1 MSVSAIDS
9 RIFRNLFGN
18 QEIRNIFT
26 DDAYVKCLIEVEAA
40 LARAQSKTGV
50 IPPEAGDS
58 ITNTFANIQL
68 DYDRLARETDVV
80 GYPVLPLV
88 CQLVEKTPDETSK
101 YIHWGATTQD
111 IMDDA
116 SMLQIKRGLVLVESE
131 LAAMKEILARLART
145 HRDTPMAGRTHL
157 QHALPC
163 TFGYKCAVYLSGVI
177 RHLERIQGIKQ
188 RCLLVQFGGAA
199 GTLASLG
206 SDDTGL
212 RVREQLAI
220 ELGLQNPAITWHV
233 ARDNI
238 AEITNFLALV
248 GGTLGKIAMDLM
260 IMSSNEFD
268 EVSEPFVPHRGASS
282 TMPQKRNPISSEVI
296 LAASKMLRANASL
309 GLDAMITDF
318 ERASGPWHLE
328 WVAVPESFVTA
339 VGALH
344 QTNFALDGLV
354 VKVDSME
361 RNLHST
367 KGLIVGEAVMMAL
380 APHIGRQKAHDE
392 VYEAC
397 KSAIEHDRTLLEVL
411 RESAVLTSV
420 LTDEKLVGLCDPT
433 QYMGASQLMVDE
445 MARRANLI
453 LPRGDVLAAQLRGE

>member
-1 MSVSAIDS
+1 
-9 RIFRNLFGN
+9 
-18 QEIRNIFT
+18 
-26 DDAYVKCLIEVEAA
+26 
-40 LARAQSKTGV
+40 
-50 IPPEAGDS
+50 
-58 ITNTFANIQL
+58 
-68 DYDRLARETDVV
+68 
-80 GYPVLPLV
+80 
-88 CQLVEKTPDETSK
+88 
-101 YIHWGATTQD
+101 
-111 IMDDA
+111 
-116 SMLQIKRGLVLVESE
+116 
-131 LAAMKEILARLART
+131 
-145 HRDTPMAGRTHL
+145 MAGRTHL

-163 TFGYKCAVYLSGVI
+163 TFGYKCAVYLSGVL
-177 RHLERIQGIKQ
+177 RHIDRLEEIKQ

-199 GTLASLG
+199 GTIASLG
-206 SDDTGL
+206 SDDTGP

-233 ARDNI
+233 ARDNV

-248 GGTLGKIAMDLM
+248 GGTLGKIALDLM

-268 EVSEPFVPHRGASS
+268 EISEPFVPHRGASS

-328 WVAVPESFVTA
+328 WVAVPEAFVTA

-411 RESAVLTSV
+411 RESKTLTSV
-420 LTDEKLVGLCDPT
+420 LTDEQLVGLCDPT

-445 MARRANLI
+445 MVKRANLT
-453 LPRGDVLAAQLRGE
+453 LQQGDVQVN

>member
-1 MSVSAIDS
+1 MAVSALDS
-9 RIFRNLFGN
+9 RIFRNLFGT
-18 QEIRNIFT
+18 QEIRNVFT
-26 DDAYVKCLIEVEAA
+26 DEAYVQSLIEVEAA
-40 LARAQSKTGV
+40 LARAEAAVGV
-50 IPPEAGDS
+50 IPAEAGKA
-58 ITNTFANIQL
+58 ITDAFASLKI
-68 DYDRLARETDVV
+68 DYERLAIETDIV

-88 CQLVEKTPDETSK
+88 RQLVESTPDEMAK
-101 YIHWGATTQD
+101 YVHWGATTQD
-111 IMDDA
+111 IQDDA
-116 SMLQIKRGLVLVESE
+116 SMLQIKRGVALVKRE
-131 LAAMKEILARLART
+131 LETLKGVLKDLATR

-163 TFGYKCAVYLSGVI
+163 TFGYKCAVYLSSVL
-177 RHLERIQGIKQ
+177 RHLERIEEIEQ

-206 SDDTGL
+206 EDDTGL
-212 RVREQLAI
+212 RVREHLAA
-220 ELGLQNPAITWHV
+220 ELGLKNPDITWHV

-238 AEITNFLALV
+238 AEILNFLALV
-248 GGTLGKIAMDLM
+248 GGTLGKIALDVM

-309 GLDAMITDF
+309 GLDAMVTDF

-328 WVAVPESFVTA
+328 WVAIPEAFVTA

-344 QTNFALDGLV
+344 QTNFALGGLV

-367 KGLIVGEAVMMAL
+367 KGLIVGEAVMMGL
-380 APHIGRQKAHDE
+380 APQLGRQGAHDL

-397 KSAIEHDRTLLEVL
+397 KSAIEQNKTLLEVL
-411 RESAVLTSV
+411 EKVPSLAGIATREQLAAF
-420 LTDEKLVGLCDPT
+420 CDPLK
-433 QYMGASQLMVDE
+433 YMGASKLMVDE
-445 MARRANLI
+445 MVNRA
-453 LPRGDVLAAQLRGE
+453 

>member
-1 MSVSAIDS
+1 MSVSALDS
-9 RIFRNLFGN
+9 RVFRNLFGT
-18 QEIRNIFT
+18 QEIRDIFT

-50 IPPEAGDS
+50 IPSEAGDS
-58 ITNTFANIQL
+58 ITNTFANLQL
-68 DYDRLARETDVV
+68 DYERLARETDVV

-88 CQLVEKTPDETSK
+88 CQLVEGTPNETSK

-116 SMLQIKRGLVLVESE
+116 SMLQIKRGLVLVQRELESLRGILTT
-131 LAAMKEILARLART
+131 LATT

-163 TFGYKCAVYLSGVI
+163 TFGYKCAVYLSSVL
-177 RHLERIQGIKQ
+177 RHIERLEETKQ

-199 GTLASLG
+199 GTVASLG

-233 ARDNI
+233 ARDNV

-248 GGTLGKIAMDLM
+248 GGTLGKIALDLM

-328 WVAVPESFVTA
+328 WVAVPDAFVTA

-397 KSAIEHDRTLLEVL
+397 KAAIENNRSLLEVL
-411 RESAVLTSV
+411 KESTVMTSIFTADQLT
-420 LTDEKLVGLCDPT
+420 GLCDPT

-445 MARRANLI
+445 MVKRSNLT
-453 LPRGDVLAAQLRGE
+453 LPRGDLHA

>member
-1 MSVSAIDS
+1 MSVSALDS
-9 RIFRNLFGN
+9 RIFRNLFGT
-18 QEIRNIFT
+18 QEIRDIFT

-50 IPPEAGDS
+50 IPPESGDS
-58 ITNTFANIQL
+58 ITSTFAGIQL
-68 DYDRLARETDVV
+68 DYDRLARETDIV

-88 CQLVEKTPDETSK
+88 CQLVEITPNETSK
-101 YIHWGATTQD
+101 FIHWGATTQD

-116 SMLQIKRGLVLVESE
+116 SMLQIKRGLVLVERE
-131 LAAMKEILARLART
+131 LVALKEILTRLAST

-163 TFGYKCAVYLSGVI
+163 TFGYKCAVYLSGVL
-177 RHLERIQGIKQ
+177 RHIDRLEEIKQ

-199 GTLASLG
+199 GTIASLG
-206 SDDTGL
+206 SDDTGP
-212 RVREQLAI
+212 RVREQLAL

-233 ARDNI
+233 ARDNV

-248 GGTLGKIAMDLM
+248 GGTLGKIALDLM

-268 EVSEPFVPHRGASS
+268 EISEPFVPHRGASS

-328 WVAVPESFVTA
+328 WVAVPEAFVTA

-411 RESAVLTSV
+411 RESKTLTSV
-420 LTDEKLVGLCDPT
+420 LTDEQLVGLCDPT

-445 MARRANLI
+445 MVKRANLT
-453 LPRGDVLAAQLRGE
+453 LQQGDVQVNQ